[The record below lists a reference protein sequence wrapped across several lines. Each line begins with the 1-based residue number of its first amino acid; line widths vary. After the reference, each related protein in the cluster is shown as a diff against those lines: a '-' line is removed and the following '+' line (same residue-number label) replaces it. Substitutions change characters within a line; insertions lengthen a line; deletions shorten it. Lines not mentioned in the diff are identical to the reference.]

1 METVERPGV
10 APAYG
15 LAAALTACH
24 FEVIPL
30 KDTFERVAVLPAG
43 SIVTVTASAARGME
57 PTMAL
62 AVRVAA
68 AGYVTVPHLAARSIR
83 DRAHLLDLVVR
94 LEEAGVHRAFVVG
107 GDAGESGEFP
117 DGLSMLRAMDEMGHH
132 FSEVGVP
139 AYPQGHPLIEAEVL
153 RQALLAKQGI
163 ASYMTTQLCFDPHA
177 IDGWLRSARAD
188 GVRLPL
194 VLGLPGPADM
204 ARVVPVPPE
213 EQGAARRGPPPEGL
227 PPGPAGPSAARN
239 DRGPGG
245 RRARAA
251 RLHVQPG
258 PRIGRVAGARAGP
271 GGPAIALRRDQPP
284 GDRSAAT
291 SAATTARASPT
302 IAQSDWARIGASG
315 SVLIVMMR
323 LAALHPTMCWMAPL
337 MPHAM

>member
-62 AVRVAA
+62 AVRVTA

-107 GDAGESGEFP
+107 GDAGERGEFP

-204 ARVVPVPPE
+204 ARVV
-213 EQGAARRGPPPEGL
+213 
-227 PPGPAGPSAARN
+227 
-239 DRGPGG
+239 
-245 RRARAA
+245 
-251 RLHVQPG
+251 
-258 PRIGRVAGARAGP
+258 RIA
-271 GGPAIALRRDQPP
+271 
-284 GDRSAAT
+284 
-291 SAATTARASPT
+291 
-302 IAQSDWARIGASG
+302 ARIGVAASSRYLRKNRG
-315 SVLIVMMR
+315 LLGAVLRRKAFRPDR
-323 LAALHPTMCWMAPL
+323 LLHQLHRTIEDPVADVRGLHVYTFNQVRESAEWRAREQAQAALR
-337 MPHAM
+337 

>member
-10 APAYG
+10 APANG

-30 KDTFERVAVLPAG
+30 KDTFERVRALPAG

-57 PTMAL
+57 PTMEL

-107 GDAGESGEFP
+107 GDAGEPGEFA

-132 FSEVGVP
+132 FQEVGVP
-139 AYPQGHPLIEAEVL
+139 AYPQGHPLIETEVL
-153 RQALLAKQGI
+153 RQALSAKQGI
-163 ASYMTTQLCFDPHA
+163 ASYKTTQLCFDPAA
-177 IDGWLRSARAD
+177 IDAWLRAARAD

-204 ARVVPVPPE
+204 AKVVRIAAKIGVAASSRYVRKNKGLLGAVLRRKAFRPDRLLHQLHRTIEDPV
-213 EQGAARRGPPPEGL
+213 ADVRG
-227 PPGPAGPSAARN
+227 
-239 DRGPGG
+239 
-245 RRARAA
+245 
-251 RLHVQPG
+251 LHVYTFNQI
-258 PRIGRVAGARAGP
+258 RESAEWRSREQAHAAAG
-271 GGPAIALRRDQPP
+271 
-284 GDRSAAT
+284 
-291 SAATTARASPT
+291 
-302 IAQSDWARIGASG
+302 
-315 SVLIVMMR
+315 
-323 LAALHPTMCWMAPL
+323 
-337 MPHAM
+337 